1 MVNSRKVNAR
11 ILELGLNQELIAE
24 QMGIHTV
31 TLNQKINNNRR
42 FYADEVAILFKILK
56 LSTRVELK
64 EYFGLDY
71 LIVAESCENETKEEL
86 GGA

>member
-11 ILELGLNQELIAE
+11 IFELGLNQEVIAE
-24 QMGIHTV
+24 QMGINKV
-31 TLNQKINNNRR
+31 TLNQKINNIRR

-71 LIVAESCENETKEEL
+71 LIVADSCENETKEEL